1 VHILQ
6 KLTLIAVLALVAVA
20 SFVAL
25 SKGLSPLD
33 FSSGRQ

>member
-1 VHILQ
+1 VNILQ

-25 SKGLSPLD
+25 SKGVSPLG
-33 FSSGRQ
+33 FSTGR